1 MAEKDVT
8 RAQEEGLEKFFKL
21 TTTINTSN
29 MIAFDSNGK
38 IHKYESPEE
47 ILEEFYPLRLQYYQ
61 KRKVCLASAVITYID
76 DNQDHV
82 SNELSN
88 ELDKLNNQAR
98 FVKMIVD
105 KELVVSNRKKADIVA
120 ELRRKD
126 FKPFPKVAQAKEAG
140 ETADVVE
147 EEPEAP
153 TVNSESNSDF
163 DYLLGMAIW
172 NLTKEKVRMLV
183 HSRVILKTESA
194 PFSKI
199 EKLNQQAKAK
209 QDQLEAYLRL
219 TPQDLWN
226 TDLAGFL
233 EEWEAL
239 LRDDEHMEATNKPR
253 KKGAVIRTRKS
264 IGKSTRK
271 KDDDDD
277 DDDFEA
283 DYKPKK
289 GAGAKRENGEE
300 ARARVAASK
309 AKVAAAAAV
318 FAASSDD
325 EDEPP
330 ARNRISL
337 TKKEESDGEKTI
349 DGPSNPRGKL
359 SATKAP
365 ARKKPAAKR
374 KR

>member
-1 MAEKDVT
+1 
-8 RAQEEGLEKFFKL
+8 
-21 TTTINTSN
+21 

-61 KRKVCLASAVITYID
+61 KRKVCFASAVITYID

-183 HSRVILKTESA
+183 HSRAILETESA
-194 PFSKI
+194 PFQRLRNSTSKQKPNRI
-199 EKLNQQAKAK
+199 NWRPISGSLPKISGIQTLPDSLKSGRHYCVTMNTWRLPTNQGKRGPLSEPASLSANLLGKRTTMMMMTTLRPTTNQRRVQVPNERMEKRQE
-209 QDQLEAYLRL
+209 LESPRV
-219 TPQDLWN
+219 
-226 TDLAGFL
+226 
-233 EEWEAL
+233 
-239 LRDDEHMEATNKPR
+239 KPR
-253 KKGAVIRTRKS
+253 LLLLPLSLRQ
-264 IGKSTRK
+264 
-271 KDDDDD
+271 
-277 DDDFEA
+277 
-283 DYKPKK
+283 
-289 GAGAKRENGEE
+289 
-300 ARARVAASK
+300 AAMMK
-309 AKVAAAAAV
+309 MNLQLA
-318 FAASSDD
+318 
-325 EDEPP
+325 
-330 ARNRISL
+330 I
-337 TKKEESDGEKTI
+337 ES
-349 DGPSNPRGKL
+349 
-359 SATKAP
+359 A
-365 ARKKPAAKR
+365 
-374 KR
+374 

>member
-1 MAEKDVT
+1 
-8 RAQEEGLEKFFKL
+8 
-21 TTTINTSN
+21 

-147 EEPEAP
+147 EEPEEP
-153 TVNSESNSDF
+153 TVNNESNSDF

-172 NLTKEKVRMLV
+172 NLTKEKVCMLV
-183 HSRVILKTESA
+183 HSRVILETESA
-194 PFSKI
+194 PF
-199 EKLNQQAKAK
+199 
-209 QDQLEAYLRL
+209 
-219 TPQDLWN
+219 
-226 TDLAGFL
+226 
-233 EEWEAL
+233 
-239 LRDDEHMEATNKPR
+239 
-253 KKGAVIRTRKS
+253 
-264 IGKSTRK
+264 
-271 KDDDDD
+271 
-277 DDDFEA
+277 
-283 DYKPKK
+283 
-289 GAGAKRENGEE
+289 
-300 ARARVAASK
+300 
-309 AKVAAAAAV
+309 
-318 FAASSDD
+318 
-325 EDEPP
+325 
-330 ARNRISL
+330 
-337 TKKEESDGEKTI
+337 I
-349 DGPSNPRGKL
+349 D
-359 SATKAP
+359 
-365 ARKKPAAKR
+365 
-374 KR
+374 